1 MKLHILN
8 GLEPDKIIELG
19 EKISRLTAK
28 LVLLHSH
35 KMGSEECLRYPEVY
49 TTIEVSDAEKFM
61 KNFGK
66 KEIEMRKKLNNL
78 LFELLNFNWAVSDH
92 PSEALDI
99 LEEEFPEMVK
109 ESANRIERAEYQESI
124 ERYNYSLSEKER
136 REEREEDEF
145 NAKKGV

>member
-1 MKLHILN
+1 MKLYILN